1 MATTIV
7 GKIVLMPKGNY
18 NASTTYQPLDWVRY
32 DGASW
37 VCKYPNTVGITPVEG
52 DNWSC
57 IAQNGRDG
65 IDGQD
70 GADGVDGQDGADGTD
85 GKDGSIW
92 LAGNDLSGTG
102 TGITGVAGNENDLY
116 LNTIT
121 NNVYQCVS
129 SGTSSTATWNY
140 LCNIKGASGSGS
152 GDMESDTYAP
162 TAKSQGL
169 SNVVDSALSLNGLT
183 ASVTELNYMD
193 GVTSAVQTQLNGK
206 VSTEIGK
213 GLSSNDYTTTE
224 KNKLSGIASGA
235 EVNFVKSVETS
246 QLNVNGSGKLSL
258 ASQVTS
264 KLVNEVNPTL
274 AGTETAVEGLDI
286 GGTKYKVGGGHT
298 LDTSV
303 TTVEGTTSENQ
314 HVPSSYTLK
323 KYANSFKYKFVVEF
337 EEEGNSLGTP
347 IDDKTTWS
355 SATETA
361 AGWIFAEDIQ
371 AVRDLFIGLD
381 ANESANLDWRFDP
394 VSQDKGLSV
403 ARWQFDTATGM
414 MCFVFNR
421 KCSVGTKFS
430 IDLELLRKFDDLI

>member
-193 GVTSAVQTQLNGK
+193 GVTSNVQTQLNGK

-213 GLSSNDYTTTE
+213 GLSSNDYTTAE
-224 KNKLSGIASGA
+224 KNKLSGIDAGA
-235 EVNFVKSVETS
+235 EVNVIDEVSSEFSVT
-246 QLNVNGSGKLSL
+246 NKTLSL
-258 ASQVTS
+258 ASSVTS
-264 KLVNEVNPTL
+264 KLSYVDTNGSIQD
-274 AGTETAVEGLDI
+274 ALDL
-286 GGTKYKVGGGHT
+286 KA
-298 LDTSV
+298 DTSDLNSKADTTDLDEWTSEATATTSGTDTVV
-303 TTVEGTTSENQ
+303 TFTGLNDSLAYDIYCDAINTSAEVKSKTGSGTNVTLVYKLTGSNVLVGTT
-314 HVPSSYTLK
+314 K
-323 KYANSFKYKFVVEF
+323 AK
-337 EEEGNSLGTP
+337 
-347 IDDKTTWS
+347 
-355 SATETA
+355 
-361 AGWIFAEDIQ
+361 
-371 AVRDLFIGLD
+371 
-381 ANESANLDWRFDP
+381 
-394 VSQDKGLSV
+394 
-403 ARWQFDTATGM
+403 
-414 MCFVFNR
+414 
-421 KCSVGTKFS
+421 
-430 IDLELLRKFDDLI
+430 LRIVK